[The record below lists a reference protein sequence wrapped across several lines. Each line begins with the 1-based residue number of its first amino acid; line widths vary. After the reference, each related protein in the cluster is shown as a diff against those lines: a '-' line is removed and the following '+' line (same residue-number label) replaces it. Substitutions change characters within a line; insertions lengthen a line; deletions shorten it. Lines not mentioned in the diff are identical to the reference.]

1 MEKRCPSNARSRCT
15 EWYRAEADPGG
26 DIHMGG
32 FSFDPTWTRT
42 LLAKL
47 GGVRGALAA
56 LSLMV
61 LTPISPSHAQA
72 PPLGTLANFSILANT
87 GITNTGPTV
96 ITGTPANPG
105 DLGTVTA
112 TIGGFPP
119 GIVNL
124 PGIIHTPGDAPTIL
138 AQISL
143 TTAYNN
149 LVGRTTTVD
158 LTGQD
163 LGGKTLVPGVYNFSS
178 LAQLT
183 GTLALNGLGNP
194 NSIFIFNIGSTLTT
208 ASASTVSLINGAQGG
223 NVFWRVGSSATLGT
237 TTSFAG
243 DILAQ
248 TSITLNTGAKITCG
262 AAWARTGAVT
272 LDSNTITTCAPGG
285 GPGGGPPLGPTGVP
299 LLAAL
304 LPSGASTNEVSVARA
319 LDTFVGNGGTLPLAF
334 LNLFNLSPSDLAN
347 ALDQLSGQAGTG
359 AQESGFQMMNSFL
372 SLLANPFA
380 ENRGFAPERPL
391 PRPPLIYKAPVYKAP
406 AGAAPDSRR
415 WSIWAAA
422 YGGVGNINGDPGVGS
437 NNLTTRAGGFAT
449 GLDYHVAPDTVV
461 GFALAGGGTSWSLA
475 AGLGGGRSD
484 VFQAGLYGLQQYG
497 AAYFSGA
504 LAYASYWASTSR
516 TVTFAGGDTL
526 SASYIAQNFG
536 GRLEGGYRETWWGPF
551 SIIPYAAVQA
561 QSFRTPG
568 YSESGSFGATDPFPL
583 SYATQTATLVRSE
596 LGSRFDQVFAQADG
610 SSVDLFGRAAW
621 AHDWQSDPNLSATF
635 IGLPTATFVVNGAAP
650 PKDLALVTAG
660 AESRWRNGWSIMA
673 KFDGEFANRYDS
685 YAGTARVRYLW

>member
-1 MEKRCPSNARSRCT
+1 MKSHLAFG
-15 EWYRAEADPGG
+15 AIAVLLGL
-26 DIHMGG
+26 MGV
-32 FSFDPTWTRT
+32 T
-42 LLAKL
+42 L
-47 GGVRGALAA
+47 
-56 LSLMV
+56 S
-61 LTPISPSHAQA
+61 SPSHAQA
-72 PPLGTLANFSILANT
+72 PPLGTLANFAILANT
-87 GITNTGPTV
+87 GITNTGPSV
-96 ITGTPANPG
+96 ITGIPASPG

-124 PGIIHTPGDAPTIL
+124 PGIIHTPGDAPSIL

-149 LVGRTTTVD
+149 LAGRTTTVD

-183 GTLALNGLGNP
+183 GTLTLNGLGNS

-208 ASASTVSLINGAQGG
+208 ASASTVSLINNARGG

-237 TTSFAG
+237 NTSFAG

-248 TSITLNTGAKITCG
+248 ASITLNTGAKITCG
-262 AAWARTGAVT
+262 AAWALTGAVT

-285 GPGGGPPLGPTGVP
+285 GSGGGPPLGPTGVP
-299 LLAAL
+299 LLTAL
-304 LPSGASTNEVSVARA
+304 LPSGASTNEVSVAHA
-319 LDTFVGNGGTLPLAF
+319 LDTFVGGGGTLPLAF

-359 AQESGFQMMNSFL
+359 AQQGGFQMMNSFL
-372 SLLANPFA
+372 SLLANPLA
-380 ENRGFAPERPL
+380 DNRGFAPERPL
-391 PRPPLIYKAPVYKAP
+391 PRQPLIYKAPVYKAP
-406 AGAAPDSRR
+406 APEPRR

-422 YGGVGNINGDPGVGS
+422 YGEEANIKGDPAGVGS
-437 NNLTTRAGGFAT
+437 NNLTTRGGGFAS
-449 GLDYHVAPDTVV
+449 GLDYHVAPDTTV
-461 GFALAGGGTSWSLA
+461 GFALAGGATSWGLA

-484 VFQAGLYGLQQYG
+484 LFQAGVYGSHYNG
-497 AAYFSGA
+497 AAYLSGA

-516 TVTFAGGDTL
+516 TVTVAGTDTL
-526 SASYIAQNFG
+526 SASYVAQNLG
-536 GRLEGGYRETWWGPF
+536 GRLEGGYRVTWWAPF
-551 SIIPYAAVQA
+551 SVIPYAAVQA

-568 YSESGSFGATDPFPL
+568 YSESGSLGAPDPFAL

-621 AHDWQSDPNLSATF
+621 AHDWQSDPNLTATF
-635 IGLPTATFVVNGAAP
+635 IGLPTATFVVNGASP
-650 PKDLALVTAG
+650 PNNLALVTVG

-673 KFDGEFANRYDS
+673 KFEGEFANRYDA
-685 YAGTARVRYLW
+685 YAGTARVSYLW